1 MLRISQEQMQ
11 RAKSAHE
18 ALVKNKCTV
27 VGRTSEKATVKQKQA
42 LYAAAAVLND
52 EFRHL
57 PAENRVKAACDTYNA
72 GQQQV
77 SKLVQELKKIHGGSG
92 DWH

>member
-27 VGRTSEKATVKQKQA
+27 VGRTWEKATVKQKQ
-42 LYAAAAVLND
+42 AAAVLND

-57 PAENRVKAACDTYNA
+57 PRRRIA
-72 GQQQV
+72 
-77 SKLVQELKKIHGGSG
+77 
-92 DWH
+92 